1 MSDPVELLWPTTL
14 DDALR
19 ARMHRMVHAVSETGG
34 AIGYLAPPSRA
45 ETDAWLDGVLA
56 DVRAGDA
63 AFALATSKGESSAD
77 ESGEV
82 LGCALWRRR
91 ATVASYRHT
100 AELQQVMTHPAAR
113 GRGIGRLLVS
123 ALIDDVRTAG
133 LELLLLGVRGNNHGA
148 IALYEDLGF
157 REWGRLPSGIAVG
170 DERFDDVKMYLEL
183 GRPAG
188 VAVHGSAAVGAGAS
202 SRRA

>member
-1 MSDPVELLWPTTL
+1 PTAL
-14 DDALR
+14 DEALR
-19 ARMHRMVHAVSETGG
+19 TRTHRMVHAVSETGG
-34 AIGYLAPPSRA
+34 AIGYLEPPGRA

-56 DVRAGDA
+56 DVRTGDA
-63 AFALATSKGESSAD
+63 AFALVTEAD
-77 ESGEV
+77 GSGEV

-202 SRRA
+202 ARRA

>member
-19 ARMHRMVHAVSETGG
+19 ARTHRMVHAVSETGG

-56 DVRAGDA
+56 DVRTGDA
-63 AFALATSKGESSAD
+63 ALALATSGDGSD
-77 ESGEV
+77 EV

-91 ATVASYRHT
+91 AAVASYRHS
-100 AELQQVMTHPAAR
+100 AEIQQVMTHPAAR
-113 GRGIGRLLVS
+113 GRGIGRRLVS
-123 ALIDDVRTAG
+123 ALIDDVRAAG

-183 GRPAG
+183 GRPDG

>member
-1 MSDPVELLWPTTL
+1 MTDPVELVWPTAL
-14 DDALR
+14 DEALR
-19 ARMHRMVHAVSETGG
+19 ARTHRMVHAVSETGG

-56 DVRAGDA
+56 DVRTGDA
-63 AFALATSKGESSAD
+63 AFALATEPSAAD
-77 ESGEV
+77 GSGEV

-91 ATVASYRHT
+91 AGVASYRHT

>member
-1 MSDPVELLWPTTL
+1 MTDRVELIWPSTL

-19 ARMHRMVHAVSETGG
+19 ASTHRLVRAVTETGG
-34 AIGYLAPPSRA
+34 AIGYLAPPDRA

-56 DVRAGDA
+56 DVRTGDA
-63 AFALATSKGESSAD
+63 ALALARAGD
-77 ESGEV
+77 GSGQI

-91 ATVASYRHT
+91 TAAASYRHS

-113 GRGIGRLLVS
+113 GRGIGRLLAS
-123 ALIDDVRTAG
+123 ELIDNVRSAG
-133 LELLLLGVRGNNHGA
+133 LELLILGVRGNNHGA

-170 DERFDDVKMYLEL
+170 DERFDDVRMYLDL
-183 GRPAG
+183 GRPVG
-188 VAVHGSAAVGAGAS
+188 VVLHGSAALGAGAS
-202 SRRA
+202 RRRA

>member
-1 MSDPVELLWPTTL
+1 MTDRVELAWPITM
-14 DDALR
+14 DEALR
-19 ARMHRMVHAVSETGG
+19 ARTHRMIHAVTETGG
-34 AIGYLAPPSRA
+34 AIGYLAPPGRA

-56 DVRAGDA
+56 DVRTGDA
-63 AFALATSKGESSAD
+63 ALALATSGD
-77 ESGEV
+77 GTGEV

-91 ATVASYRHT
+91 AAVASYRHS
-100 AELQQVMTHPAAR
+100 AEIQQVMTHPAAR

-123 ALIDDVRTAG
+123 ALIDDVRMAG
-133 LELLLLGVRGNNHGA
+133 LELLILGVRGNNHGA

-183 GRPAG
+183 GRPDG

-202 SRRA
+202 ARRA

>member
-1 MSDPVELLWPTTL
+1 MTDPVELVWPTAL
-14 DDALR
+14 DEGLL
-19 ARMHRMVHAVSETGG
+19 ARTHRMIQAVTETGG
-34 AIGYLAPPSRA
+34 AIGYLTPPDRA
-45 ETDAWLDGVLA
+45 ETDAWLHGVLA
-56 DVRAGDA
+56 DVRTGDA
-63 AFALATSKGESSAD
+63 ALALATSAD
-77 ESGEV
+77 GSDEV

-91 ATVASYRHT
+91 AAVASYRHS
-100 AELQQVMTHPAAR
+100 AEIQQVMTHPAAR

-123 ALIDDVRTAG
+123 ALIDDVRAAG
-133 LELLLLGVRGNNHGA
+133 LELLILGVRGNNHGA

-183 GRPAG
+183 GRPDG

-202 SRRA
+202 ARRA

>member
-1 MSDPVELLWPTTL
+1 MTTPVELVWPTTL

-19 ARMHRMVHAVSETGG
+19 ARTHRLVRAVTETGG
-34 AIGYLAPPSRA
+34 AIGYLAPPDRA

-56 DVRAGDA
+56 DVRTGDA
-63 AFALATSKGESSAD
+63 ALALATAEDGSCQI
-77 ESGEV
+77 

-91 ATVASYRHT
+91 TAAASYRHS

-123 ALIDDVRTAG
+123 ALIDNVRAAG
-133 LELLLLGVRGNNHGA
+133 LELLILGVRGNNHGA

-157 REWGRLPSGIAVG
+157 REWGRLPSGISVG
-170 DERFDDVKMYLEL
+170 DERFDDVRMYLDL
-183 GRPAG
+183 GRPAD
-188 VAVHGSAAVGAGAS
+188 VVLHGSAALGAGAS
-202 SRRA
+202 RRRT

>member
-1 MSDPVELLWPTTL
+1 MTDPVELVWPTTL
-14 DDALR
+14 DEELR
-19 ARMHRMVHAVSETGG
+19 ARTHRMIHAVTETGG
-34 AIGYLAPPSRA
+34 AIGYLAPPARA

-56 DVRAGDA
+56 DVRTGDA
-63 AFALATSKGESSAD
+63 ALVLATLEHG
-77 ESGEV
+77 SGEV

-91 ATVASYRHT
+91 ATVASYRHS
-100 AELQQVMTHPAAR
+100 AELQQVMTHPTAR

-123 ALIDDVRTAG
+123 ALIDDVRAAG

-183 GRPAG
+183 GRPDG
-188 VAVHGSAAVGAGAS
+188 VAEHGSAAVGAGAS
-202 SRRA
+202 ARRV

>member
-1 MSDPVELLWPTTL
+1 MTDRVELVWPTTL

-19 ARMHRMVHAVSETGG
+19 ARTHRMVHAVSETGG

-45 ETDAWLDGVLA
+45 ETDGWLDGVLA
-56 DVRAGDA
+56 DVRTGDA
-63 AFALATSKGESSAD
+63 AFVLATSAD
-77 ESGEV
+77 GSGEV

-123 ALIDDVRTAG
+123 ALIENVRTAG

-170 DERFDDVKMYLEL
+170 DERFDDVRMYLEL
-183 GRPAG
+183 GRPDG

-202 SRRA
+202 ARRA

>member
-1 MSDPVELLWPTTL
+1 MTDPVELVWPTAL
-14 DDALR
+14 DEALR
-19 ARMHRMVHAVSETGG
+19 ARTHRMVHAVSETGG
-34 AIGYLAPPSRA
+34 AIGYLAPPSRT

-63 AFALATSKGESSAD
+63 ALALAAEATSAD
-77 ESGEV
+77 GSGEV

-91 ATVASYRHT
+91 ASVASYRHS
-100 AELQQVMTHPAAR
+100 AELQQVMTHPEAR
-113 GRGIGRLLVS
+113 GRGIGRLLVT
-123 ALIDDVRTAG
+123 ALIDDVRAAG

-183 GRPAG
+183 GRPEG

-202 SRRA
+202 RRRA